1 MRVITETSTGLA
13 KYVFSDET
21 NISATAFE
29 IIVSDTVDDEDVV
42 RFIIADLNSTIVT
55 VTDGV
60 TNVPEDW
67 VGNKYLFDGTTWTLN
82 PNWLDPDA

>member
-13 KYVFSDET
+13 KYVLSNET
-21 NISATAFE
+21 NISTTASE
-29 IIVSDTVDDEDVV
+29 IIVSDTVDGENVV

-60 TNVPEDW
+60 INVPEDW